1 MTLQVSDAPPAV
13 RPSAAELERVLQ
25 PLVDGAS
32 ARGRQ
37 TLVSVT
43 LAVPWHDPIALFDAA
58 RAVGAMGATGEPA
71 APGATGAEPALW
83 FQPGAGFALVAIG
96 AAWTIQPAGP
106 ARFRQ
111 AALAWR
117 ALLDGASVVDAPAGA
132 RGTGPLLIGGFG
144 FCPEPSKAPAWR
156 GFERGRLVLPSL
168 LVTIDG
174 GAAWLT
180 ANVVVPSDGAE
191 ADGPTVTREL
201 TELWAAVE
209 RGARAGAESEE
220 PTKAA
225 PAEAPPALVPDG
237 PPAAATLRIAG
248 LQPGPDE
255 WRASVG
261 RLAGAVGRGRADK
274 VVLARRVD
282 LVAPAPVDLS
292 VALRRLE
299 VTARESTIFALT
311 RHGRTFLGATPERL
325 VRVEGRTLRT
335 IALAGSIGRGS
346 DPAGDEHLAAE
357 LLASAKDREEH
368 EVVVEMLRRTLA
380 PLAEELEV
388 AADPV
393 VVTLRHVQH
402 LATEVRG
409 RLRQQ
414 AGVLSLVER
423 LHPTPAVGGAPRELA
438 LELIAAEER
447 LDRGWY
453 AGPLGWLDR
462 HDDGEFVVAIRSGVV
477 EDDRVSLFAGCGIVA
492 DSDPDREWAESE
504 MKLEALASALG
515 RLER

>member
-1 MTLQVSDAPPAV
+1 MTLQTSDTRPAV
-13 RPSAAELERVLQ
+13 EPSADELERALR
-25 PLVDGAS
+25 PLVEGAG

-37 TLVSVT
+37 VLVSVT
-43 LAVPWHDPIALFDAA
+43 IAIPWRDPIALFGAA
-58 RAVGAMGATGEPA
+58 RAAGG
-71 APGATGAEPALW
+71 EPALW
-83 FQPGAGFALVAIG
+83 LQPGVRFGLVAIG
-96 AAWTIQPAGP
+96 TAWAVRPTGP

-117 ALLDGASVVDAPAGA
+117 DLLDGACLAGVSTGA
-132 RGTGPLLIGGFG
+132 RGTGPLLLGGFG
-144 FCPEPSKAPAWR
+144 FRAEPSTEPAWL

-168 LVTIDG
+168 LVSIGD

-180 ANVVVPSDGAE
+180 ANVVVPNDGGE
-191 ADGPTVTREL
+191 AGGPAVTRRVA
-201 TELWAAVE
+201 ELWAAVE
-209 RGARAGAESEE
+209 GGARNGAGE
-220 PTKAA
+220 AA
-225 PAEAPPALVPDG
+225 RL
-237 PPAAATLRIAG
+237 AADRLPVSATLRITG
-248 LQPGPDE
+248 LQPGPGE

-282 LVAPAPVDLS
+282 LLAGAPIDPS

-299 VTARESTIFALT
+299 VTAPESTIFALT

-325 VRVEGRTLRT
+325 ARVDGRTFRT
-335 IALAGSIGRGS
+335 IALAGSIGRGV
-346 DPAGDEHLAAE
+346 DPAEDERLAAG

-368 EVVVEMLRRTLA
+368 EVVVAMLRRTLA
-380 PLAEELEV
+380 PLAEELDV
-388 AADPV
+388 APDPV

-409 RLRQQ
+409 RLRQR

-438 LELIAAEER
+438 LELIRAEER

-453 AGPLGWLDR
+453 AGPLGWVDR
-462 HDDGEFVVAIRSGVV
+462 HDDGEFVVAIRSGVL
-477 EDDRVSLFAGCGIVA
+477 EDQQVSLFAGCGIVA

-504 MKLEALASALG
+504 IKLDALASALG